1 MSPLDLEG
9 KVFQILDCSDLE
21 EDKNSKTKCENNSER
36 LINVAKYRYV
46 QIKKCQIEASLRK
59 SEVIQIIDISSQMM
73 CDKANAERRLMSQI
87 NAMVSHEMRN
97 PANSIHCQNIR
108 QQTLNER
115 INELI

>member
-1 MSPLDLEG
+1 MSTMELKD

-21 EDKNSKTKCENNSER
+21 DDKGSETDCDNNSEN

-73 CDKANAERRLMSQI
+73 CEKANAERRLMS
-87 NAMVSHEMRN
+87 
-97 PANSIHCQNIR
+97 
-108 QQTLNER
+108 
-115 INELI
+115 